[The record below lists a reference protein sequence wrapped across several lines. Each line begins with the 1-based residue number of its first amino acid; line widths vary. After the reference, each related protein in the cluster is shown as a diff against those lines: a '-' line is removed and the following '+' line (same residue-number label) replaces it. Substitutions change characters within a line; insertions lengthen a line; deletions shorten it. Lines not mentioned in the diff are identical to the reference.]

1 MGITTKK
8 KQRGESMSK
17 GCCNKCGYKANY
29 IIDNNN
35 YADNGY
41 KDLDDVP
48 IIKMLCGVCYE
59 EEA

>member
-1 MGITTKK
+1 
-8 KQRGESMSK
+8 MSK

-41 KDLDDVP
+41 KNLDDVP

-59 EEA
+59 EESDAYKTIKEEA

>member
-1 MGITTKK
+1 
-8 KQRGESMSK
+8 MSK

-35 YADNGY
+35 YVDNGY

-59 EEA
+59 EEAWVN